1 MAKKVVKNKGSTNT
15 LNIIAIILGA
25 LSLPLAFILPPLV
38 GVTGILG
45 IIFAYVKKGEN
56 FRKSNTWAFVLNV
69 ISLFISIIMLLL
81 WVIGII
87 LFSSVASTV

>member
-1 MAKKVVKNKGSTNT
+1 MKNKSPTNT
-15 LNIIAIILGA
+15 LNIIAIVLGA
-25 LSLPLAFILPPLV
+25 LSLPLAFVLPPLV

-69 ISLFISIIMLLL
+69 ISLFIAIIMLLL

-87 LFSSVASTV
+87 LFSSLAGTV